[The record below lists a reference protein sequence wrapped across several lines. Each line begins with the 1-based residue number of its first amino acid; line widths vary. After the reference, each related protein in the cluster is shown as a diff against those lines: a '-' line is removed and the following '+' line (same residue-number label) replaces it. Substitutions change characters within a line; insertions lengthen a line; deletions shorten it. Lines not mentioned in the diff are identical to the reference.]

1 MLLLRC
7 NAGLVSRVATNMANT
22 TPENLGKSHYIRE
35 KHYFHNSVPEHVDDL
50 HKQADNPQARRE
62 GTRKKG
68 IPMQGVIFNR
78 RDITLLNKA
87 LRDPNHRLRD
97 AAIQAMQGFTIAA
110 RRDEITTLNQ
120 AEKEYGIPNNTLS
133 DWVAK
138 GIIPYENRDE
148 YAVYVRRGVLDKI
161 APVYHH
167 AKEQRKLAGPMLKK
181 MRDELF
187 PDSSTNPR
195 RS

>member
-1 MLLLRC
+1 M
-7 NAGLVSRVATNMANT
+7 GNT
-22 TPENLGKSHYIRE
+22 SENPVRN
-35 KHYFHNSVPEHVDDL
+35 HYFHAPARVPEHKADLDD
-50 HKQADNPQARRE
+50 QAKNPDAPRE
-62 GTRKKG
+62 GTGEKG
-68 IPMQGVIFNR
+68 LPMQGVIFQR
-78 RDITLLNKA
+78 KDIMLLNKA
-87 LRDPNHRLRD
+87 LRNPNHRLRD
-97 AAIQAMQGFTIAA
+97 AAIQAMHGFTMAA
-110 RRDEITTLNQ
+110 KKDEITTLNQ

-195 RS
+195 KS